1 MYYTLSWKAK
11 NYTVTSDKYKFT
23 IQETSIT
30 KPEFTDFNYEDTNPA
45 TLAITGNKSVIIQD
59 HSNIRVSIN
68 NNQKMRTKKYAVPVG
83 YSFSIG
89 AVNVSVPNSDNLQ
102 YDIGAIP
109 DAEGKRLYATAV
121 DSRYFTAQCFKD
133 ISILPYHKPSL
144 FIKTKRKNDFEN
156 ETKIEINGEM
166 SSLMVNSERKNKIL
180 AIKMRYKEVDG
191 IFSEYINLEPVMDEY
206 RYSINPYF
214 LDLDREKQYLIEVT
228 VTDKLSTTVQNVVV
242 VRGIAIFF
250 ISTDRETCYIKDKEV
265 VVRDDNNI
273 ANINGLYNKSGST
286 LAFDTGLIVND
297 NDWVLTNDNG
307 NVKRRNISRDLDGR
321 GTFGMNNDNRHL
333 DFNNTNRR
341 RHLLTAESMAWW
353 NGSYNPAGYS
363 NLEYCLQG
371 RIQSKP
377 TILFNNVDGQKGDI
391 SLSDNVNNYDRVVIY
406 YKDTETHANSSLIV
420 TRNYYKYIILS
431 ILIPYPD
438 LDIKVKVNNY
448 LIKERSL
455 LLDNAKVTNLKADR
469 NNRYDANDIAILK
482 VEGYK

>member
-1 MYYTLSWKAK
+1 
-11 NYTVTSDKYKFT
+11 
-23 IQETSIT
+23 
-30 KPEFTDFNYEDTNPA
+30 
-45 TLAITGNKSVIIQD
+45 
-59 HSNIRVSIN
+59 
-68 NNQKMRTKKYAVPVG
+68 MRTKKYATPVG

-89 AVNVSVPNSDNLQ
+89 ATNASIPNSDNLQ
-102 YDIGAIP
+102 YDIGTIP
-109 DAEGKRLYATAV
+109 DAEGKRLYTTAV

-133 ISILPYHKPSL
+133 IPILPYHKPSL

-180 AIKMRYKEVDG
+180 SLKMRYKEVNG
-191 IFSEYINLEPVMDEY
+191 IFSDYINLEPVMNEY

-273 ANINGLYNKSGST
+273 ANINGLYNKDGST
-286 LAFDTGLIVND
+286 LTFNTNNISTDD
-297 NDWVLTNDNG
+297 DWVLGISNG
-307 NVKRRNISRDLDGR
+307 KVVRRNISRDLNGR
-321 GTFGMNNDNRHL
+321 GTFGMNENSRHL
-333 DFNNTNRR
+333 DYNNRNRR
-341 RHLLTAESMAWW
+341 IHLVPAESLAYW
-353 NGSYNPAGYS
+353 NGCYSQDQNGNYS
-363 NLEYCLQG
+363 NLEYCSQG
-371 RIQSKP
+371 MIQAKP
-377 TILFNNVDGQKGDI
+377 TVLFDNQNGQKGDI
-391 SLSDNVNNYDRVVIY
+391 NLSDDVNNYERVVIY
-406 YKDTETHANSSLIV
+406 YKDSETHANSSLVV
-420 TRNYYKYIILS
+420 TRKFNKYIILS

-438 LDIKVKVNNY
+438 LDIKVKVNKY

-469 NNRYDANDIAILK
+469 NNRYDVNEIAILK

>member
-1 MYYTLSWKAK
+1 
-11 NYTVTSDKYKFT
+11 
-23 IQETSIT
+23 
-30 KPEFTDFNYEDTNPA
+30 
-45 TLAITGNKSVIIQD
+45 
-59 HSNIRVSIN
+59 
-68 NNQKMRTKKYAVPVG
+68 MRTKKYATPVG

-89 AVNVSVPNSDNLQ
+89 ATNASIPNSDNLQ
-102 YDIGAIP
+102 YDIGTIP
-109 DAEGKRLYATAV
+109 DAEGKRLYTTAV

-133 ISILPYHKPSL
+133 IPILPYHKPSL

-180 AIKMRYKEVDG
+180 SLKMRYKEVNG
-191 IFSEYINLEPVMDEY
+191 IFSDYINLEPVMNEY

-273 ANINGLYNKSGST
+273 ANINGLYNKDGST
-286 LAFDTGLIVND
+286 LTFNTNNISTDD
-297 NDWVLTNDNG
+297 DWVLGISNG
-307 NVKRRNISRDLDGR
+307 KVVRRNISRDLNGR
-321 GTFGMNNDNRHL
+321 GTFGMNENSRHL
-333 DFNNTNRR
+333 DYNNRNRR
-341 RHLLTAESMAWW
+341 IHLVPAESLAYW
-353 NGSYNPAGYS
+353 NGCYSQDQNGNYS
-363 NLEYCLQG
+363 NLEYCSQG
-371 RIQSKP
+371 MIQAKP
-377 TILFNNVDGQKGDI
+377 TVLFENQNGQKGDI
-391 SLSDNVNNYDRVVIY
+391 NLSDDVNNYERVVIY
-406 YKDTETHANSSLIV
+406 YKDSETHANSSLVV
-420 TRNYYKYIILS
+420 TRKFDKYIILS

-438 LDIKVKVNNY
+438 LDIKVKVNKY

-469 NNRYDANDIAILK
+469 NNRYDVNEIAILK
-482 VEGYK
+482 VEGFK

>member
-1 MYYTLSWKAK
+1 
-11 NYTVTSDKYKFT
+11 
-23 IQETSIT
+23 
-30 KPEFTDFNYEDTNPA
+30 
-45 TLAITGNKSVIIQD
+45 
-59 HSNIRVSIN
+59 
-68 NNQKMRTKKYAVPVG
+68 MRTKKYATPVG

-89 AVNVSVPNSDNLQ
+89 DKNVSIPNSDNIQ
-102 YDIGAIP
+102 HDIGTIP
-109 DAEGKRLYATAV
+109 DAEGKRLYATAI

-133 ISILPYHKPSL
+133 IPILPYHKPSL

-166 SSLMVNSERKNKIL
+166 SSLIVNNERKNKIL
-180 AIKMRYKEVDG
+180 SLKMRYKEVND
-191 IFSEYINLEPVMDEY
+191 IFSEYINLEPVMNEY

-265 VVRDDNNI
+265 VTKDNNDI
-273 ANINGLYNKSGST
+273 AYVNGLYNKSGST
-286 LAFDTGLIVND
+286 LAFDADTTVEN

-353 NGSYNPAGYS
+353 NGSYDPAGYS

-371 RIQSKP
+371 RIQAKP
-377 TILFNNVDGQKGDI
+377 TILFDNGDGQKGDI

-438 LDIKVKVNNY
+438 LDIKVKVNKY
-448 LIKERSL
+448 LIKDNMLR
-455 LLDNAKVTNLKADR
+455 LDNAKVTNLKENR
-469 NNRYDANDIAILK
+469 NVRYDANNIAILK

>member
-1 MYYTLSWKAK
+1 MK
-11 NYTVTSDKYKFT
+11 
-23 IQETSIT
+23 
-30 KPEFTDFNYEDTNPA
+30 
-45 TLAITGNKSVIIQD
+45 
-59 HSNIRVSIN
+59 
-68 NNQKMRTKKYAVPVG
+68 TKKYASPVG

-89 AVNVSVPNSDNLQ
+89 AFNVSVPNSDNLQ
-102 YDIGAIP
+102 YNIGTIP

-133 ISILPYHKPSL
+133 IPILSYHKPSL
-144 FIKTKRKNDFEN
+144 FVKTKRKNDFEN

-166 SSLMVNSERKNKIL
+166 SSLMINSERKNKIL
-180 AIKMRYKEVDG
+180 SLKMRYKEVDG
-191 IFSEYINLEPVMDEY
+191 IFSEYINLEPVMDTY
-206 RYSINPYF
+206 KYSINPYF

-265 VVRDDNNI
+265 VVRNDNNI

-286 LAFDTGLIVND
+286 LAFDTGSIVND
-297 NDWVLTNDNG
+297 NDWVLTNHNG
-307 NVKRRNISRDLDGR
+307 IVKSRNISRELDGR
-321 GTFGMNNDNRHL
+321 GTFGMNENSRHL
-333 DFNNTNRR
+333 DFDNIKRR
-341 RHLLTAESMAWW
+341 IHLLTAESMAWW
-353 NGSYNPAGYS
+353 NGCYKQDRNDNYS

-371 RIQSKP
+371 MIQAKP
-377 TILFNNVDGQKGDI
+377 TVLFDNQNGQKGDI
-391 SLSDNVNNYDRVVIY
+391 NLSDDVNNYERVVIY
-406 YKDTETHANSSLIV
+406 YKDSETHANSSLVV
-420 TRNYYKYIILS
+420 TRKFNKYIILS

-438 LDIKVKVNNY
+438 LDIKVKVNKY

-469 NNRYDANDIAILK
+469 NNRYDANEIAILK

>member
-1 MYYTLSWKAK
+1 
-11 NYTVTSDKYKFT
+11 
-23 IQETSIT
+23 
-30 KPEFTDFNYEDTNPA
+30 
-45 TLAITGNKSVIIQD
+45 
-59 HSNIRVSIN
+59 
-68 NNQKMRTKKYAVPVG
+68 MRTKKYATPVG

-89 AVNVSVPNSDNLQ
+89 AKNVSIPISDNLQ
-102 YDIGAIP
+102 YDIGTIP

-133 ISILPYHKPSL
+133 IPLLPYHKPSL

-180 AIKMRYKEVDG
+180 SLKMRYKEVNG
-191 IFSEYINLEPVMDEY
+191 IFSEYINLEPVIDAY
-206 RYSINPYF
+206 KYSINPYF
-214 LDLDREKQYLIEVT
+214 LDLDREKQYLLEVT

-265 VVRDDNNI
+265 VVRTDDNI

-286 LAFDTGLIVND
+286 LAFDTDTTVEN

-321 GTFGMNNDNRHL
+321 GTFNMNNDNRHL

-353 NGSYNPAGYS
+353 NGCYNQDQNSNWS
-363 NLEYCLQG
+363 NLEYCIQG
-371 RIQSKP
+371 RIQAKP
-377 TILFNNVDGQKGDI
+377 TILFDNGNGQKGDI

-438 LDIKVKVNNY
+438 LDIKVKVNKY

-482 VEGYK
+482 VDKRPTFKRS

>member
-1 MYYTLSWKAK
+1 
-11 NYTVTSDKYKFT
+11 
-23 IQETSIT
+23 
-30 KPEFTDFNYEDTNPA
+30 
-45 TLAITGNKSVIIQD
+45 
-59 HSNIRVSIN
+59 
-68 NNQKMRTKKYAVPVG
+68 MRTKKYATPVG

-89 AVNVSVPNSDNLQ
+89 ATNISIPNSDNIQ
-102 YDIGAIP
+102 YDIGTIP

-166 SSLMVNSERKNKIL
+166 SSLIVNNERKNKIL
-180 AIKMRYKEVDG
+180 SLKMRYKEVDD
-191 IFSEYINLEPVMDEY
+191 IFSEYINLEPVMNEY

-265 VVRDDNNI
+265 VTKDNNDI
-273 ANINGLYNKSGST
+273 AYVNGLYNKSGST
-286 LAFDTGLIVND
+286 LAFDADTTVEN

-321 GTFGMNNDNRHL
+321 GIFGMNNDNRHL
-333 DFNNTNRR
+333 DFNNTNRK

-353 NGSYNPAGYS
+353 NGCYNQNQNGNYS

-371 RIQSKP
+371 RIQAKP
-377 TILFNNVDGQKGDI
+377 TILFDNGYGQKGDI

-406 YKDTETHANSSLIV
+406 YKDIETHANSSLIV

-431 ILIPYPD
+431 ILIPFPD
-438 LDIKVKVNNY
+438 LDIKVKVNKY

-455 LLDNAKVTNLKADR
+455 LLDNAKVTNLKADG
-469 NNRYDANDIAILK
+469 NKRYDANDIAILK

>member
-1 MYYTLSWKAK
+1 M
-11 NYTVTSDKYKFT
+11 
-23 IQETSIT
+23 
-30 KPEFTDFNYEDTNPA
+30 
-45 TLAITGNKSVIIQD
+45 
-59 HSNIRVSIN
+59 N
-68 NNQKMRTKKYAVPVG
+68 NGQKMKTKKYASPVG
-83 YSFSIG
+83 YYFSIG
-89 AVNVSVPNSDNLQ
+89 AKNVSIPNSDNLQ
-102 YDIGAIP
+102 YDIGTIP

-121 DSRYFTAQCFKD
+121 DSRYFTDQCFKD
-133 ISILPYHKPSL
+133 IPILPYHKPSL

-180 AIKMRYKEVDG
+180 SIKMRYKEVNDV
-191 IFSEYINLEPVMDEY
+191 FSDYINLEPVMNEY

-265 VVRDDNNI
+265 VVRNDDNI
-273 ANINGLYNKSGST
+273 ANINGLYDKSGNTLTFNTNTIST
-286 LAFDTGLIVND
+286 DD
-297 NDWVLTNDNG
+297 DWVLGLSNG
-307 NVKRRNISRDLDGR
+307 KVVRRNISKDLNGR
-321 GTFGMNNDNRHL
+321 GTFGMDENSRHL
-333 DFNNTNRR
+333 DFDNANRR
-341 RHLLTAESMAWW
+341 VHLIPAESLAYW
-353 NGSYNPAGYS
+353 NGCYKQDQNGDYS

-371 RIQSKP
+371 RIQAKP
-377 TILFNNVDGQKGDI
+377 TVLFDNQNGQKGDI
-391 SLSDNVNNYDRVVIY
+391 NLSDNVNNYERVVIY
-406 YKDTETHANSSLIV
+406 YKDSETHANSSLVV
-420 TRNYYKYIILS
+420 TRKFNKYIILS

-438 LDIKVKVNNY
+438 LDIKVKVNKY

-469 NNRYDANDIAILK
+469 NNRYDANEIAILK

>member
-1 MYYTLSWKAK
+1 MK
-11 NYTVTSDKYKFT
+11 
-23 IQETSIT
+23 
-30 KPEFTDFNYEDTNPA
+30 
-45 TLAITGNKSVIIQD
+45 
-59 HSNIRVSIN
+59 
-68 NNQKMRTKKYAVPVG
+68 TKKYASPVG

-89 AVNVSVPNSDNLQ
+89 AINVSVPNSDNLQ
-102 YDIGAIP
+102 YDIGTIP

-133 ISILPYHKPSL
+133 IPILPYHKPSL

-180 AIKMRYKEVDG
+180 SIKMRYKEVNG
-191 IFSEYINLEPVMDEY
+191 IFNEYIDLEPVMDTY
-206 RYSINPYF
+206 KYSINPYF

-273 ANINGLYNKSGST
+273 ANINGLYNKDGSILT
-286 LAFDTGLIVND
+286 FNTNNISTDD
-297 NDWVLTNDNG
+297 DWVLGISNG
-307 NVKRRNISRDLDGR
+307 KVVRRNISRDLNGR
-321 GTFGMNNDNRHL
+321 GTFGMNENSRHL
-333 DFNNTNRR
+333 DYNNQNRR
-341 RHLLTAESMAWW
+341 IHLVPAESLAYW
-353 NGSYNPAGYS
+353 NGCYNQDKNGNHS

-371 RIQSKP
+371 MIQAKP
-377 TILFNNVDGQKGDI
+377 TVLFDNQSGQKGNI
-391 SLSDNVNNYDRVVIY
+391 NLSDDVNNYERVVIY
-406 YKDTETHANSSLIV
+406 YKDSETHTNSSLIV
-420 TRNYYKYIILS
+420 TRKFNKYIILS

-438 LDIKVKVNNY
+438 LDIKVKVNKY

-469 NNRYDANDIAILK
+469 NNRYDANEIAILK